1 MTQLNDRVEKNEDRI
16 DSANRD
22 IGKLWKAHGELAVI
36 VHGQQGD
43 NGIRSEVRELEKW
56 RSLQEELNRTMQETF
71 RQYRD
76 VERKE
81 SCMGIAALKKY
92 IEECKLK
99 VEEDSK
105 VKVATI
111 QSKGQVTIQIIT
123 LVGILFT
130 ALISLL
136 K

>member
-1 MTQLNDRVEKNEDRI
+1 ME
-16 DSANRD
+16 SS
-22 IGKLWKAHGELAVI
+22 WELAVI

-43 NGIRSEVRELEKW
+43 NGIRSEVRELKKW
-56 RSLQEELNRTMQETF
+56 RTIQEELNHAMQDAF

-81 SCMGIAALKKY
+81 SCIGIIALKKY
-92 IEECKLK
+92 IEGCKQK

-111 QSKGQVTIQIIT
+111 QSKGQITIQIIT
-123 LVGILFT
+123 LAGILLT